1 MCDKDLE
8 YYMRLTQIGGI
19 YDDFQ
24 SMILQMASYIRNE
37 DQTQAIKEHAG
48 FKEPDRVRRTEADTY
63 THKRPE
69 PSTNL
74 NVLIQL
80 IVKNSIE
87 NYLISIYLKR
97 RIKNE

>member
-69 PSTNL
+69 PSTNPPTERAHSVNREEL
-74 NVLIQL
+74 NRELSN
-80 IVKNSIE
+80 K
-87 NYLISIYLKR
+87 YLLEK
-97 RIKNE
+97 ED